1 MVTHCI
7 VMKISDWLDTAEI
20 ADSEF
25 ADRIGVSR
33 QALSRYKAGTRTP
46 RPTVLA
52 RIRAETNGRVTAN
65 DFLPPS
71 VPTEA
76 A

>member
-1 MVTHCI
+1 MVTDCI
-7 VMKISDWLDTAEI
+7 AMKISDWLAKADI

-33 QALSRYKAGTRTP
+33 QALSRYKAGARTP
-46 RPTVLA
+46 RPNVLA
-52 RIRAETNGRVTAN
+52 RIREATNGRVTAN
-65 DFLPPS
+65 DFVPS
-71 VPTEA
+71 DPTEA

>member
-1 MVTHCI
+1 
-7 VMKISDWLDTAEI
+7 MKISDWLDKADI

-46 RPTVLA
+46 RPSVLA

-65 DFLPPS
+65 DFVPS
-71 VPTEA
+71 AVSRETPGA
-76 A
+76 AA